1 MPNAVQ
7 SGYRLCFSEMTGP
20 KSILSF
26 GHGRPTWPHENSNHE
41 KRPKWIEPMTS
52 SANMSVV
59 QLVVCGTLLVTFII
73 IISRCPPRES
83 QNKKARIGRMLLLA
97 VGVLNA
103 AIAIVAV
110 CTGHMRTTRFR
121 LHELTPE
128 TDPLGFWGR
137 VAVCAVLAAGA
148 FSAALRKR

>member
-1 MPNAVQ
+1 
-7 SGYRLCFSEMTGP
+7 
-20 KSILSF
+20 
-26 GHGRPTWPHENSNHE
+26 
-41 KRPKWIEPMTS
+41 MTS
-52 SANMSVV
+52 STDMSVV
-59 QLVVCGTLLVTFII
+59 QLVVCGTLLVTFILVV
-73 IISRCPPRES
+73 SRCPKQES

-97 VGVLNA
+97 VGILNA

-121 LHELTPE
+121 LYELTPA

-148 FSAALRKR
+148 FRATLRKR